1 MRRSEKRKEEMYLA
15 VELWQES
22 GLSQR
27 AFCEKEGI
35 SYQVFGYWLRKFRQ
49 KKAPGAGKRPGF
61 VDVNVGPSP
70 AAEGI
75 SIHYPNGVVLTCSG
89 QLAPQTLKTLIGL

>member
-27 AFCEKEGI
+27 AFCQKEGLN
-35 SYQVFGYWLRKFRQ
+35 YQVLPY
-49 KKAPGAGKRPGF
+49 AYKRTSNWIIF
-61 VDVNVGPSP
+61 Y
-70 AAEGI
+70 AYFKI
-75 SIHYPNGVVLTCSG
+75 VLA
-89 QLAPQTLKTLIGL
+89 LALWG